1 MDNSTGDFGR
11 MRSTEY
17 AMGQVMRSVPKARTI
32 REAINVANPSSILTA
47 IAAALDRLSRW
58 IGRSQ
63 AEAAKAQQPEI
74 DAMDAE
80 IQGMEGAK
88 KP

>member
-1 MDNSTGDFGR
+1 MKSPA
-11 MRSTEY
+11 E
-17 AMGQVMRSVPKARTI
+17 
-32 REAINVANPSSILTA
+32 ILTA

-58 IGRSQ
+58 IGRSR
-63 AEAAKAQQPEI
+63 AKAAKAQQPEI
-74 DAMDAE
+74 DRMDAE

>member
-1 MDNSTGDFGR
+1 MQATLLELRD
-11 MRSTEY
+11 
-17 AMGQVMRSVPKARTI
+17 RTI

-47 IAAALDRLSRW
+47 IAAALDRLSKW

-74 DAMDAE
+74 DRMDAE
-80 IQGMEGAK
+80 IQGMHGTHDTEPQATAPAALPVAVDGRG
-88 KP
+88 